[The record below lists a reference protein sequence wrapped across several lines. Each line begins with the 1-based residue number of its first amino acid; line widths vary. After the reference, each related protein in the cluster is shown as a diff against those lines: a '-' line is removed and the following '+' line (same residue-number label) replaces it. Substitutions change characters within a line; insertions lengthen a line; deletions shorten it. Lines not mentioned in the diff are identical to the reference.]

1 MIILC
6 VESHYFCRRLNDIC
20 IDSEASVGLAM
31 AGRAGYHTVG
41 KIKKIKD
48 NKAKPVISVINLH
61 VSTTTTKEYF
71 KDVVIKIA
79 IHLIQGPI
87 LHQQKPW
94 SKKFI
99 SMENSRK
106 NIDKAFDAKKLEAV
120 FLR

>member
-1 MIILC
+1 MLQ
-6 VESHYFCRRLNDIC
+6 SRLLVSIC
-20 IDSEASVGLAM
+20 QVRFASSNSFLSRLPLVS
-31 AGRAGYHTVG
+31 
-41 KIKKIKD
+41 KIKKVKEE
-48 NKAKPVISVINLH
+48 KSKPVISVINLH
-61 VSTTTTKEYF
+61 VSTTPTKEYY
-71 KDVVIKIA
+71 KEVVIKIA